1 MFIGQF
7 DYRIDEKGRVPI
19 PPKFRTEELKKEG
32 VVLCPGFEKYIAIYT
47 LPEWNKLSDLLTSS
61 NITPSKMRILNRSI
75 FSNAFNAET
84 DSQGRIVIPPYLRQ
98 YADIGDEVVIAGVK
112 THMEMWNKQ
121 MWLAQ
126 MADHME
132 EARLIMDT
140 IERR

>member
-1 MFIGQF
+1 
-7 DYRIDEKGRVPI
+7 
-19 PPKFRTEELKKEG
+19 
-32 VVLCPGFEKYIAIYT
+32 
-47 LPEWNKLSDLLTSS
+47 
-61 NITPSKMRILNRSI
+61 
-75 FSNAFNAET
+75 
-84 DSQGRIVIPPYLRQ
+84 VIPPYLRQ

-121 MWLAQ
+121 LWNAQ